1 MLDLKSDQQPANAPS
16 LDRLVREIDVILA
29 EAADP
34 QAARLGSTLF
44 SGMEVG
50 EQGDSYILVAIGSG
64 RLAVSLGDVVEV
76 GDLPAVTWLPNLPDW
91 LLGIINVR
99 GEIVS
104 VVNLPLFLAWPI
116 ETPVRR
122 VRMIILRHQGVKVAL
137 QIENVLGMYRKTGQ
151 SETLPGGPLLL
162 GKNDAV
168 LPYALTID
176 SQVYYVLDCQA
187 LMASNQFKALRHD

>member
-1 MLDLKSDQQPANAPS
+1 MMDAKTDQQPATIPS

-34 QAARLGSTLF
+34 LASRLGGTLF
-44 SGMEVG
+44 SGMEAG
-50 EQGDSYILVAIGSG
+50 EQGDSYILVAIGNG
-64 RLAVSLGDVVEV
+64 RLAVSLQDVVEV

-104 VVNLPLFLAWPI
+104 VVDLPLFLAWPV
-116 ETPVRR
+116 ETSVRR
-122 VRMIILRHQGVKVAL
+122 VRMIILRHQGIKVAL
-137 QIENVLGMYRKTGQ
+137 QIENVLGMYRKNEQ
-151 SETLPGGPLLL
+151 SETLPGGPRLL

-168 LPYALTID
+168 LPCALTID
-176 SQVYYVLDCQA
+176 SQVYFVLDCQA
-187 LMASNQFKALRHD
+187 LMTSKQFTALRHD